1 MKALRLRGTRSV
13 GYGFRRSLR
22 CCATSWRAAPPATSR
37 KVIRDGC
44 VNHTTPTIAVIAQ
57 GSMGAGVARRLTD
70 NGVRV
75 LTSLAGRSAASAA
88 RAKDAGMI
96 DASDAEIAAADVIL
110 SIVPPGDAL
119 PFAQRLAPALTAAT
133 GKPLY
138 ADCNAVSPDTVKQIA
153 AAIAPTGARFRRC
166 RHHRRSAARGLWRSG
181 VLLFG
186 RGCRAAGTV
195 ERCRPG
201 VPAGRW
207 RDRRG
212 LGAEDELWRHHQ
224 GADRGRLGHAARG
237 RARRASPR
245 RCMPSLPPA
254 SRICWPISSAACRT
268 CSARPIAGSAEMEE
282 IAHFTGGGPSREM
295 YEAIADLYER
305 LAADNRSEKVDIGA
319 LAKFFEK
326 K

>member
-1 MKALRLRGTRSV
+1 M
-13 GYGFRRSLR
+13 
-22 CCATSWRAAPPATSR
+22 
-37 KVIRDGC
+37 
-44 VNHTTPTIAVIAQ
+44 NHTTPTIAIIAQ

-88 RAKDAGMI
+88 RAKDAGMV

-138 ADCNAVSPDTVKQIA
+138 VDCNAVSPDTVKQIA
-153 AAIAPTGARFRRC
+153 VAIAPTGARF
-166 RHHRRSAARGLWRSG
+166 ADAGIIG
-181 VLLFG
+181 G
-186 RGCRAAGTV
+186 PPRAGYGGPV
-195 ERCRPG
+195 FYCS
-201 VPAGRW
+201 
-207 RDRRG
+207 
-212 LGAEDELWRHHQ
+212 
-224 GADRGRLGHAARG
+224 GADAATLARLNDFGLVFRPVDGDIGAASALKMTYGGITKGLTAVGSAMLLAAERAGVAEALHAELA
-237 RARRASPR
+237 ASQPNLLAYFQR
-245 RCMPSLPPA
+245 SVPDMFGKAYR
-254 SRICWPISSAACRT
+254 WV
-268 CSARPIAGSAEMEE
+268 AEMEE

>member
-1 MKALRLRGTRSV
+1 M
-13 GYGFRRSLR
+13 
-22 CCATSWRAAPPATSR
+22 
-37 KVIRDGC
+37 
-44 VNHTTPTIAVIAQ
+44 NHTTPTIAVIAQ

-88 RAKDAGMI
+88 RAKDAGMV

-138 ADCNAVSPDTVKQIA
+138 VDCNAVSPDTVKQIA
-153 AAIAPTGARFRRC
+153 AAIAPTGARF
-166 RHHRRSAARGLWRSG
+166 ADAGIIG
-181 VLLFG
+181 G
-186 RGCRAAGTV
+186 PPRAGYGGPV
-195 ERCRPG
+195 FYCS
-201 VPAGRW
+201 
-207 RDRRG
+207 
-212 LGAEDELWRHHQ
+212 
-224 GADRGRLGHAARG
+224 GADAAPLARLNDVGLVFRPVDGDIGAASALKMTYGGITKGLTAVGSAMLLAAERAGVAEALHAELA
-237 RARRASPR
+237 ASQPNLLAYFQR
-245 RCMPSLPPA
+245 SVPDMFGKAYR
-254 SRICWPISSAACRT
+254 WV
-268 CSARPIAGSAEMEE
+268 AEMEE